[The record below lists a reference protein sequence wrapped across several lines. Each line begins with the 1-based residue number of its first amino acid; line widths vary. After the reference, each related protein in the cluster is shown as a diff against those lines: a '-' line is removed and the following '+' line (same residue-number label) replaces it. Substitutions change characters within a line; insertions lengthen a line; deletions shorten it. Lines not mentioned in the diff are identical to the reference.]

1 MAQVYVWGKYNLNV
15 KYEEDHSAHAPKQ
28 GDINNFW
35 VGKSY
40 SFSAVNGKY
49 TLNNALEMSREND
62 AAQYPYAIDGFF
74 GFRAGETS
82 RGNLVF
88 FDA

>member
-40 SFSAVNGKY
+40 SFSAVRGKY

-62 AAQYPYAIDGFF
+62 AAQYPYAIDGAM
-74 GFRAGETS
+74 AGD
-82 RGNLVF
+82 GV
-88 FDA
+88 